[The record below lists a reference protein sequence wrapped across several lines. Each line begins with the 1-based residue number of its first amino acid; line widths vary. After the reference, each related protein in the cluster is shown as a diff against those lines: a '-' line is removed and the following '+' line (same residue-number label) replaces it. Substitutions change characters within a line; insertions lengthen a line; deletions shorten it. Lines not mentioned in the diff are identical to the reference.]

1 MLRLSLLRVLTN
13 SYWPRSRH
21 LPHSLTHVVDA
32 SSTTAALGRQ
42 DSTTPG
48 SLSYSTAD
56 MTRRKGQKHQLPN
69 RPPSPTAS
77 QFDGLRSAQSPVATH
92 PLPIRPPLP
101 IGNGLATERTSSVV
115 APNPPANVSGP
126 PIAGAAQADDNYTQ
140 QACYNNQWAEY
151 YNQWAQHWQQ
161 LQQTGYSHYP
171 YANQANLPYP
181 YAIGAFNPQAAYPPA
196 QAIYPPVQA
205 AYPPAQATYAL
216 TQPTSASLPG
226 QGINFQGVRPTTPS
240 HQLCSPNLEK
250 DEGLGRAPAPGAV
263 SDAATKSNDGA
274 TATAPRKDRRKKGKD
289 PKIML
294 PAPQPTPEYLAQAS
308 SSPTV
313 LDPPDGKLVILDL
326 NGTLLYRPNARNQ
339 PTRMIGRPFLRQFL
353 SYLFENF
360 SVMIWSSAKPE
371 NVKILVENGLGED
384 FQPKLAASWAR
395 DTLGLTPKQYD
406 LNVQVYKDLSR
417 VWGKEEI
424 QSHISGFEDGKR
436 FDQRNTIL
444 IDDSA
449 LKASAQPHNLLEVP
463 EFKGTWDDM
472 KQDVLGE
479 VAGYLELLKMQ
490 EDVSRFIRQTPF
502 KADGTWQYAW
512 EVDRTEAGTDTR
524 NAPLD
529 DGDKDG
535 ALEPVVVE

>member
-1 MLRLSLLRVLTN
+1 M
-13 SYWPRSRH
+13 
-21 LPHSLTHVVDA
+21 
-32 SSTTAALGRQ
+32 
-42 DSTTPG
+42 
-48 SLSYSTAD
+48 
-56 MTRRKGQKHQLPN
+56 
-69 RPPSPTAS
+69 
-77 QFDGLRSAQSPVATH
+77 
-92 PLPIRPPLP
+92 
-101 IGNGLATERTSSVV
+101 V

-226 QGINFQGVRPTTPS
+226 QGINFQGVRYGLPRVKRPYVREKLRVNRRIRPTTPS

-263 SDAATKSNDGA
+263 SDAATKSNDGYGSLRMIRSYKTRSWHIDKEYRA